1 MKTYYT
7 VLFFAFFSFKLSAQI
22 QTDDLLVNI
31 LKKSG
36 KFDSILAHPEVNRVQ
51 ILYTQIDRD
60 KKNRPQFKSFAYR
73 LNKDEYFYPASTVKL
88 PACLLALEKIND
100 LNTGRDAMHRVSTK
114 NIMITDSSFSGQTAV
129 YVDTTNLTGNG
140 FPTIEHYIKKILLVS
155 DNDAF
160 NRLYEFIGQE
170 PFNNNLKQHGLEN
183 MRITHRLSAPLS
195 VEQNQNT
202 NPIKFY
208 DYQDAQNSAMRFRVK
223 AGYRTAFNKLLIKDL
238 KPIYEQPLVTS
249 KTKYVSST
257 PIKLG
262 LGEMNDDGKINYVPK
277 DFSTKNCYPISDQ
290 QQVLRTLLFPETIES
305 KKRFRLTD
313 DDYKLVYKYMSQL
326 PTETSS
332 PPYKTDTAMYDSY
345 CKFLMFG
352 DNKKP
357 MPKNIRI
364 FNKVGD
370 AYGFLIDNAYIIDT
384 EKGVEFLLST
394 IIYCNADGIF
404 NDDKYDYDTVGYPF
418 MANLGKT
425 IYDFE
430 CQRPKKIKP
439 DLSKFKID
447 YDK

>member
-7 VLFFAFFSFKLSAQI
+7 FLFFAFFSFKLSAQT

-60 KKNRPQFKSFAYR
+60 KKNNPKFKSFAYR

-100 LNTGRDAMHRVSTK
+100 LNRAADAKHRLSTK
-114 NIMITDSSFSGQTAV
+114 NIMITDSAFSGQTAV
-129 YVDTTNLTGNG
+129 YADTTNLTGNG
-140 FPTIEHYIKKILLVS
+140 FPMIEHYIKKILLVS

-183 MRITHRLSAPLS
+183 MRITHRLSVPLS
-195 VEQNQNT
+195 IEQNQNT

-208 DYQDAQNSAMRFRVK
+208 DYQDAQNLAMRFRVK
-223 AGYRTAFNKLLIKDL
+223 AIYRTAFNKLLIKEL

-249 KTKYVSST
+249 KTKYSSLT

-262 LGEMNDDGKINYVPK
+262 LGEMNDAGKINYVPK
-277 DFSTKNCYPISDQ
+277 DFSTKNCYPIADQ
-290 QQVLRTLLFPETIES
+290 QQVLRTLLFPETIDS

-404 NDDKYDYDTVGYPF
+404 NDDKYDYETVGYSF
-418 MANLGKT
+418 MANIGKT

-430 CQRPKKIKP
+430 CQRTKKIKP

>member
-1 MKTYYT
+1 
-7 VLFFAFFSFKLSAQI
+7 
-22 QTDDLLVNI
+22 
-31 LKKSG
+31 
-36 KFDSILAHPEVNRVQ
+36 
-51 ILYTQIDRD
+51 
-60 KKNRPQFKSFAYR
+60 
-73 LNKDEYFYPASTVKL
+73 
-88 PACLLALEKIND
+88 
-100 LNTGRDAMHRVSTK
+100 
-114 NIMITDSSFSGQTAV
+114 
-129 YVDTTNLTGNG
+129 
-140 FPTIEHYIKKILLVS
+140 
-155 DNDAF
+155 
-160 NRLYEFIGQE
+160 
-170 PFNNNLKQHGLEN
+170 
-183 MRITHRLSAPLS
+183 
-195 VEQNQNT
+195 
-202 NPIKFY
+202 
-208 DYQDAQNSAMRFRVK
+208 
-223 AGYRTAFNKLLIKDL
+223 
-238 KPIYEQPLVTS
+238 
-249 KTKYVSST
+249 
-257 PIKLG
+257 
-262 LGEMNDDGKINYVPK
+262 
-277 DFSTKNCYPISDQ
+277 
-290 QQVLRTLLFPETIES
+290 
-305 KKRFRLTD
+305 
-313 DDYKLVYKYMSQL
+313 MSQL

>member
-1 MKTYYT
+1 MKKYYT
-7 VLFFAFFSFKLSAQI
+7 LLFFILCSIKLFAQT
-22 QTDDLLVNI
+22 QTDDLLVNL

-36 KFDSILAHPEVNRVQ
+36 KFDTILAHPEVTRVQ

-60 KKNRPQFKSFAYR
+60 KKNRPKFKSFAYR
-73 LNKDEYFYPASTVKL
+73 LSKDEYFYPASTVKL

-100 LNTGRDAMHRVSTK
+100 LNTGKNAMPRVSRK
-114 NIMITDSSFSGQTAV
+114 NIMITDSAFSGQTSV
-129 YVDTTNLTGNG
+129 YADSTNLTDNG
-140 FPTIEHYIKKILLVS
+140 FPTIEHYIKKILVVS

-170 PFNNNLKQHGLEN
+170 SFNDNLKKHGLEN
-183 MRITHRLSAPLS
+183 MRITHRLSIPLS
-195 VEQNQNT
+195 IEQNQAT

-208 DYQDAQNSAMRFRVK
+208 DYQEAQKYAMRFRVK
-223 AGYRTAFNKLLIKDL
+223 TPYQTAFNKLLFKEF
-238 KPIYEQPLVTS
+238 KPIYEQPLVIN
-249 KTKYVSST
+249 TKRYVSPT

-277 DFSTKNCYPISDQ
+277 DFSNKNCYPIADQ

-305 KKRFRLTD
+305 AKRFRLTD
-313 DDYKLVYKYMSQL
+313 DDYKLVYKYMSQF

-332 PPYKTDTAMYDSY
+332 PPYKTDTAMYDSF

-352 DNKKP
+352 NNKNP

-394 IIYCNADGIF
+394 IIYCNSDGIF
-404 NDDKYDYDTVGYPF
+404 NDDKYDYETVGYPF

-430 CQRPKKIKP
+430 CQRTKKIKP
-439 DLSKFKID
+439 DLSKFKIG